1 MSVALSFSISPAFK
15 THFPQGTLGLD
26 MVHGVTILAGQPEA
40 IDLGLLLLVSL
51 TNGNQCWATAKCPGF
66 CWASVSGSSTSS
78 ASA

>member
-1 MSVALSFSISPAFK
+1 MSVALLFSISPACK
-15 THFPQGTLGLD
+15 THFPQGTLGLN

-51 TNGNQCWATAKCPGF
+51 MNGNQCWVTAKCPGF
-66 CWASVSGSSTSS
+66 CWASVSVSSTSS